1 MALSES
7 QVLEAFRDMI
17 KVRDAEKVRLDRIRK
32 YVRNDPKDWR
42 LVGLAAGM
50 PTEVRNILKISRVNM
65 LRFIVT
71 SRVQRMY
78 VDGYRAPMA
87 EDNAAT
93 WEMWQANG
101 MDAEQIGVHRA
112 GLTYGAGYVTVL
124 PGDPRPVIR
133 GYSPRMLTVAYG
145 NDHLWPRMA
154 LEQRKTDWRLIDATS
169 VYTLTGS
176 ENKPTLTTTETHG
189 AKYGG
194 QEVCPVIRFRD
205 TIDYDDPV
213 TGIVEPHLDLQ
224 EQINVTTFG
233 LLVAQHYGAFRQR
246 YIIGWLA
253 ESEEQKLKSSAAKL
267 WTFEERPDE
276 LQIGEFDE
284 TDLDGYIES
293 REATLR
299 HLATVSQTPVHELT
313 AQLVNLSAEALAAAR
328 DSQRV
333 AVTENQEVMGE
344 AWEQTLNLAGE
355 YAGVEADPQ
364 AYVRWR
370 DVEARSLGMLVD
382 ALGKAVTMLGIPPQE
397 LWARIAD
404 AMGVSQ
410 QELESWKAAA
420 QAGNAFAQLEQTL
433 TRQAGEEAP

>member
-7 QVLEAFRDMI
+7 QILEAF
-17 KVRDAEKVRLDRIRK
+17 AELKQLRQDEKSRLDKIRK

-42 LVGLAAGM
+42 LAGLTTGM
-50 PTEVRNILKISRVNM
+50 PEEVRRILKISRVNV
-65 LRFIVT
+65 LKFIVT

-78 VDGYRAPMA
+78 VDGYRAPLSDEPA
-87 EDNAAT
+87 PT
-93 WEMWQANG
+93 WGVWQANG

-112 GLTYGAGYVTVL
+112 GLTYGAGYVLVL
-124 PGDPRPVIR
+124 PGDPVPVIR
-133 GYSPRMLTVAYG
+133 GYSPRALTVAYG
-145 NDHLWPRMA
+145 DDYLWPKVA
-154 LEQRKTDWRLIDATS
+154 LEERRTGGWRLIDDTS
-169 VYTLTGS
+169 VYTLS
-176 ENKPTLTTTETHG
+176 
-189 AKYGG
+189 GG
-194 QEVCPVIRFRD
+194 DNPELEKIEEHNATYQRQPVCPVVRFRD
-205 TIDYDDPV
+205 TVDFDDPI
-213 TGIVEPHLDLQ
+213 TGIVEPHIDLQ

-253 ESEEQKLKSSAAKL
+253 ESEEQRIKASASKLM
-267 WTFEERPDE
+267 TFEDE
-276 LQIGEFDE
+276 NVEVGEFDQ
-284 TDLDGYIES
+284 TDLTGYLES

-299 HLATVSQTPVHELT
+299 HLSTTSQTPVHELT
-313 AQLVNLSAEALAAAR
+313 AQLINLSAEALTAAR

-333 AVTENQEVMGE
+333 AVAENQEVMGE

-355 YAGVEADPQ
+355 YQAVEADPM

-397 LWARIAD
+397 LWERVAD

-420 QAGNAFAQLEQTL
+420 AEGDAFTRLASVLEGQA
-433 TRQAGEEAP
+433 APA